1 MVLPVAGPVSA
12 EPSSRSW
19 TGAGL
24 RNLKIC
30 PFSGE
35 IYNPSSAA
43 ATVAVADVVVVVVL
57 ASFGL
62 FLTRG
67 SVRSSWRSL
76 CSLRVD

>member
-1 MVLPVAGPVSA
+1 MVPPVAGPVSA

-43 ATVAVADVVVVVVL
+43 ATVAVADVVVVVVF